1 MSSKKAKY
9 RYNPQTLNY
18 ERVKLTWKDH
28 ALTVLAFLVSGLFL
42 ATIILFIAFTYME
55 SPKER
60 VLQRENEALL
70 ERYKDLNERVGE
82 LSGILADMEHR
93 DDNIYRVIFEADPI
107 DKNERMSGIGGV
119 NRYRHLEG
127 YEFSDMVIET
137 NKRLDRL
144 AKRMVVQSQSL
155 DEIVELAQS
164 KEEML
169 QSIPA
174 IQPVANEDLT
184 RMASGFGMRI
194 DPHYKVPKM
203 HKGMDFTAPTGT
215 PIYSTGDGIVLRAD
229 RKSSGYGKHVRID
242 HGYGYVTLYAHMSKM
257 LVRPGQRVERGDI
270 IGEVGNTGKSKGPH
284 LHYEVRLNGNA
295 INPVDFYFNDITA
308 EEYARMIKMAENSNQ
323 SLD

>member
-28 ALTVLAFLVSGLFL
+28 ARTVLAFLVSGLFL

-174 IQPVANEDLT
+174 IQPVSNEDLT